1 MVFAFLLYDDKNI
14 VLWFYSLSLVF
25 LSNIY
30 IFIELSV
37 AFPNHLC
44 GLENHKALWRLSK
57 FWLITI
63 SALIYF

>member
-1 MVFAFLLYDDKNI
+1 MMIKY

-30 IFIELSV
+30 NCIKLFV
-37 AFPNHLC
+37 TFPNHLC
-44 GLENHKALWRLSK
+44 GLENHRALWRLSK